1 MSVKR
6 GIGFQRAVIFILRIT
21 LGWILA
27 LCLGFKYKKRKPK
40 STTYLVLANHNSDLD
55 PVMVIMGTGRHA
67 RFVASANLLK
77 GFLGRVLK
85 VFFAPIPRNKGAA
98 ADDTVDLIEKN
109 LKEGISVAMFPE
121 GNKSWSGET
130 GYISP
135 RTAKLVKESGAGL
148 VTYRLDGDY
157 MKSPRWARHPR
168 KGPVFGTFVRE
179 LTPEELKD
187 MSEQKVYEIICKD
200 LQTDAYAFQ
209 REKRIKY
216 KGKDLAEGL
225 ELAAYL
231 CPCCKKFDSVK
242 TKGDTVFCDC
252 GMKATL
258 DEEGFFHSD
267 TLPFSDLLTWSRWEK
282 SYLFEHTTDYA
293 GAVTTDTGLAFSL
306 NGKRISNDATATFF
320 SDRIEIDADKK
331 YIFPLET
338 IKKMGA
344 FRTTRVFFTCKD
356 AAYVE
361 LFKESGVSGI
371 KYFTLWRV
379 FSGKTLF

>member
-40 STTYLVLANHNSDLD
+40 SKTYLILANHNSDLD

-77 GFLGRVLK
+77 GFPGRLLT
-85 VFFAPIPRNKGAA
+85 FFFGPIPRHKGAD

-109 LKEGISVAMFPE
+109 LKEGVSVAMFPE

-135 RTAKLVKESGAGL
+135 RTAKLVKDSGAGL

-157 MKSPRWARHPR
+157 MRSPRWARYPR

-179 LTPEELKD
+179 LTPEELEK
-187 MSEQKVYEIICKD
+187 MSEQEIYEIICND

-209 REKRIKY
+209 REKHVRY
-216 KGKDLAEGL
+216 KGKDLAEGM

-242 TKGDTVFCDC
+242 TRGNTVFCDC
-252 GMKATL
+252 GMNAML
-258 DEEGFFHSD
+258 DEEGFLHSD
-267 TLPFSDLLTWSRWEK
+267 TLPFSDLLRWSRWEK
-282 SYLFEHTTDYA
+282 SYLFEHTADYR
-293 GAVTTDTGLAFSL
+293 GAVTTDRGLCFSL
-306 NGKRISNDATATFF
+306 NGKRLSSDAEVTFF
-320 SDRIEIDADKK
+320 DDRIEVDADKK
-331 YIFPLET
+331 YVFPLET

-344 FRTTRVFFTCKD
+344 FRTTRVFFTCAD
-356 AAYVE
+356 SSYAE
-361 LFKESGVSGI
+361 LYKESGVSGI

>member
-40 STTYLVLANHNSDLD
+40 SKTYLVLANHNSDLD

-67 RFVASANLLK
+67 RFVASANLLR
-77 GFLGRVLK
+77 GFLGRILK
-85 VFFAPIPRNKGAA
+85 VFFAPIPRYKGAA
-98 ADDTVDLIEKN
+98 ADDTVDLIEQN

-130 GYISP
+130 GYIPP
-135 RTAKLVKESGAGL
+135 RTAKLVKSSGAGL

-179 LTPEELKD
+179 LTPEELEKL
-187 MSEQKVYEIICKD
+187 SEQEVYEIICKD

-209 REKRIKY
+209 REKHIKY
-216 KGKDLAEGL
+216 EGKNLAEGL
-225 ELAAYL
+225 ELAAFL
-231 CPCCKKFDSVK
+231 CPCCKKFDTIK
-242 TKGDTVFCDC
+242 TKGNTVFCDC

-258 DEEGFFHSD
+258 DEEGFFHSN
-267 TLPFSDLLTWSRWEK
+267 TLPFKDLLAWSRWQK
-282 SYLFEHTTDYA
+282 GYLFEHFGEYKWKITI
-293 GAVTTDTGLAFSL
+293 DTGLCFKI
-306 NGKRISNDATATFF
+306 NGKTISDNATAVFYP
-320 SDRIEIDADKK
+320 DRVEIGEEK
-331 YIFPLET
+331 IIVFPLKDIE
-338 IKKMGA
+338 KMGA
-344 FRTTRVFFTCKD
+344 FRTTRVYFTCAD
-356 AAYVE
+356 GTYVE
-361 LFKESGVSGI
+361 LFKEGGVSGV
-371 KYFTLWRV
+371 KYFTLWRI
-379 FSGKTLF
+379 FSGRSLF

>member
-6 GIGFQRAVIFILRIT
+6 GIGFQRAVIFFLRIT
-21 LGWILA
+21 LGWILT
-27 LCLGFKYKKRKPK
+27 LCLGFKYEKRKPRSK
-40 STTYLVLANHNSDLD
+40 TYLVLANHNSDLD
-55 PVMVIMGTGRHA
+55 PIMVIMGTGRHA
-67 RFVASANLLK
+67 RFVASANLMK
-77 GFLGRVLK
+77 GFSGRILK
-85 VFFAPIPRNKGAA
+85 TFFGPIPRSKGAD
-98 ADDTVDLIEKN
+98 ADKTVDLIEQN

-135 RTAKLVKESGAGL
+135 RTARLVKESGAGL

-157 MKSPRWARHPR
+157 MKSPRWAKHPR

-179 LTPEELKD
+179 LTPEEIRQK
-187 MSEQKVYEIICKD
+187 SEQEIYEIICSD
-200 LQTDAYAFQ
+200 LNTDAYAFQ

-225 ELAAYL
+225 ELAAYV

-242 TKGDTVFCDC
+242 TKGDVVFCDC

-258 DEEGFFHSD
+258 DEEGFFRSD
-267 TLPFSDLLTWSRWEK
+267 TLPFSDLLSWSRWEK
-282 SYLFEHTTDYA
+282 SYLFEHRSDYSGAITTDE
-293 GAVTTDTGLAFSL
+293 GLTFSL
-306 NGKRISNDATATFF
+306 NGKRLSSDAKATFF
-320 SDRIEIDADKK
+320 SDRIEIEAEKK
-331 YIFPLET
+331 YVFPLAD

-344 FRTTRVFFTCKD
+344 FRTTRVFFTCAD
-356 AAYVE
+356 STYAE

-371 KYFTLWRV
+371 KYFTLWRI
-379 FSGKTLF
+379 FSGRSLF